1 MTNSRHI
8 ICGDLHISDAR
19 LGDREALRLHLHG
32 SHRNARLSVAELTKS
47 LVANIPDAFLDLIEI
62 ATYVYVTDQAV
73 KRGSYK
79 LDDMNDQWRRRLV
92 FEVPVRCLDLWRSND
107 VVNELTQT
115 LSFLSDDEYEFRF
128 HHYKNAPSPEKYF
141 PFAKGAPKDIPKRVV
156 LFSGGLDSLAGAVEE
171 VVLGSDPIC
180 LLTHEPSAKF
190 RPRQQLLRK
199 QLDAKAS
206 GPTPLHVT
214 VGVNKKKYLNKEYTQ
229 RSRSFLYA
237 SLAAAVAQMAGL
249 PGIRFYEN
257 GVVSINLPIAADVV
271 GGRATRTTHPFVLN
285 GFGRLFTL
293 LAGGKKRDH
302 FTVENGFLWKTKS
315 DVVRSIVDAQ
325 CGNLIEASTSCTHSW
340 TWTRQKT
347 HCGACT
353 QCVDR
358 RFAVLSAGAEAFD
371 PGDRYKLDLLLS
383 PRPKDEDRRLIACY
397 VETMRMVGQMS
408 QADFKEHFGGIFRV
422 ARQLPGTVDDNIR
435 RVFELYRRHGRE
447 VTSVLAAALST
458 HRDKIIN
465 RTLPANCLLQM
476 VHDLSVPAEGMVS
489 TAPEKRDDADDA
501 GQHVLRR
508 NGVAWEYR
516 FEGKKLRT
524 LLPSKGASYL
534 HVLLSSPGKD
544 FSVASLVLEV
554 AKAPQAYQFDAGE
567 PILDDKAKQAI
578 WAEYQELGQ
587 RIADAER
594 HSREGEAAQLRQEQD
609 TLLASMK
616 EAGFKGKPKRLN
628 DDRER
633 HRKSFYMAI
642 KRVIEEIDEFDK
654 PFAAHLRA
662 CIRKGRT
669 PSYRPPDGVG
679 WTTA

>member
-1 MTNSRHI
+1 MTNARHI
-8 ICGDLHISDAR
+8 ICGGLPVTDAR
-19 LGDREALRLHLHG
+19 LGNRDALRLHLHG
-32 SHRNARLSVAELTKS
+32 PHWNARLSVAELTKS

-73 KRGSYK
+73 KRGSYA
-79 LDDMNDQWRRRLV
+79 LDNMNDQWRRHLV
-92 FEVPVRCLDLWRSND
+92 FDVPVRCLDLWRSTE
-107 VVNELTQT
+107 VAAELTQT
-115 LSFLSDDEYEFRF
+115 LSFLSEDEYEFRF

-141 PFAKGAPKDIPKRVV
+141 PFAKGSPKDIPKRVV

-171 VVLGSDPIC
+171 VVRGNDPIC

-190 RPRQQLLRK
+190 RPRQQLLRE
-199 QLDAKAS
+199 QLNAKAS

-214 VGVNKKKYLNKEYTQ
+214 VGVNKKKHLNKEYSQ

-271 GGRATRTTHPFVLN
+271 GARATRTTHPFVLN
-285 GFGRLFTL
+285 GFSRLFTL
-293 LAGGKKRDH
+293 LAGGKKRDR
-302 FTVENGFLWKTKS
+302 FTVENGFLWKTKG

-325 CGNLIEASTSCTHSW
+325 CGNLIETSTSCTHSW

-353 QCVDR
+353 QCIDR
-358 RFAVLSAGAEAFD
+358 RFAVLIAGAEAFD
-371 PGDRYKLDLLLS
+371 PADRYKHDLLLS
-383 PRPKDEDRRLIACY
+383 PRPKDEDRRLISCY
-397 VETMRMVGQMS
+397 VETMRMIGQMS

-435 RVFELYRRHGRE
+435 QVFELHRRHGQD
-447 VTSVLAAALST
+447 VTAVLAAALST
-458 HRDKIIN
+458 HRDKLVN
-465 RTLPANCLLQM
+465 RTLPANCLLQL

-489 TAPEKRDDADDA
+489 AAPEQRGEPDDT
-501 GQHVLRR
+501 GQYVLRR
-508 NGVAWEYR
+508 NGAAWEYR

-534 HVLLSSPGKD
+534 HVLLSSPGKE
-544 FSVASLVLEV
+544 FTVASLVLEV
-554 AKAPQAYQFDAGE
+554 ARAPQAYQFDPGDT
-567 PILDDKAKQAI
+567 ILDDKAKHAI
-578 WAEYQELGQ
+578 WAEYQEFGQ
-587 RIADAER
+587 RIEDAER
-594 HSREGEAAQLRQEQD
+594 HGREGEAAQLREEQGK
-609 TLLASMK
+609 LLSSMK

-642 KRVIEEIDEFDK
+642 KRVVAELDEFDK
-654 PFAAHLRA
+654 PFAAHLRG
-662 CIRKGRT
+662 CIRRGKT
-669 PSYRPPDGVG
+669 PSYRPPNGME